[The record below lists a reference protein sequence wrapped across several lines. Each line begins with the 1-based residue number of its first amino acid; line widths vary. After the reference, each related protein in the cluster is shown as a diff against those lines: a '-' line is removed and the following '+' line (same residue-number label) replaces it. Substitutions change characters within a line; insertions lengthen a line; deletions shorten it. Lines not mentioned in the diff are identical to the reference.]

1 MRTLLSARRSPSLI
15 EYVWGY
21 MKEGELNVTPTVMP
35 EDAERALEYFGFSG
49 CTVTVPESDPFYIGK
64 MVAYRVHTESMADVP
79 GIVLWIKTKILEGAM
94 SDAGMHLIVDDRSG
108 GKMDKFAEQMDLVV
122 QHYSP
127 SDLKPGTLVTRLGGV
142 TVGKSGT
149 CYLDCEKMYR
159 MLSGN
164 EKTATAL
171 RQKILGE
178 LKALGGIDSVWKE
191 ENLHILDKGEYDN
204 ADYLCGDRYVLRI
217 TLDDSMMTTEEGIK
231 RRKLE

>member
-1 MRTLLSARRSPSLI
+1 
-15 EYVWGY
+15 
-21 MKEGELNVTPTVMP
+21 MKEGKLDVTPTVMP

-64 MVAYRVHTESMADVP
+64 MVAYRVHTESMAAAP
-79 GIVLWIKTKILEGAM
+79 GIVEWIKIKILKSDM
-94 SDAGMHLIVDDRSG
+94 SDAGMHLIVDDSSSV
-108 GKMDKFAEQMDLVV
+108 KMDRFGDQMDLVV

-127 SDLKPGTLVTRLGGV
+127 SDLKPGTLVTRLGGQ
-142 TVGKSGT
+142 SGT
-149 CYLDCEKMYR
+149 RYLNCEKMYR
-159 MLSGN
+159 MLSGD

-178 LKALGGIDSVWKE
+178 LKALGGIDSEWKE
-191 ENLHILDKGEYDN
+191 ENLHILDKGEYGN
-204 ADYLCGDRYVLRI
+204 TDYSCGDRYVLRI

>member
-1 MRTLLSARRSPSLI
+1 
-15 EYVWGY
+15 
-21 MKEGELNVTPTVMP
+21 MKEGKLDVTPTVMP

-64 MVAYRVHTESMADVP
+64 MVAYRVHTESMAAAP
-79 GIVLWIKTKILEGAM
+79 GIVEWIKIKILKSDM
-94 SDAGMHLIVDDRSG
+94 SDAGMHLIVDDSSSV
-108 GKMDKFAEQMDLVV
+108 KMDRFGDQMDLVV

-127 SDLKPGTLVTRLGGV
+127 SDLKPGTLVTRLGGQ
-142 TVGKSGT
+142 SGT
-149 CYLDCEKMYR
+149 RYLNCEKMYR
-159 MLSGN
+159 MLSGD

-178 LKALGGIDSVWKE
+178 LKALGGIDSEWKE
-191 ENLHILDKGEYDN
+191 ENLHILDKGEDGN
-204 ADYLCGDRYVLRI
+204 TDYLCGDRYVLRI

>member
-1 MRTLLSARRSPSLI
+1 
-15 EYVWGY
+15 

-64 MVAYRVHTESMADVP
+64 MVAYRVHTESMAATP
-79 GIVLWIKTKILEGAM
+79 GIVPWIKTKSLEGGM

-108 GKMDKFAEQMDLVV
+108 VTMDKFAEQMDLVV

-127 SDLKPGTLVTRLGGV
+127 SDLKPGTLVTRLGGQ
-142 TVGKSGT
+142 SGT
-149 CYLDCEKMYR
+149 RYLNCEKMYR
-159 MLSGN
+159 MLSGD

-178 LKALGGIDSVWKE
+178 LKALGGIDSEWKE

-204 ADYLCGDRYVLRI
+204 ADYLCGGRYVLRI

>member
-1 MRTLLSARRSPSLI
+1 
-15 EYVWGY
+15 

-64 MVAYRVHTESMADVP
+64 MVAYRVHTESMAAAP
-79 GIVLWIKTKILEGAM
+79 GIVEWIKIKILKSDM
-94 SDAGMHLIVDDRSG
+94 SDAGMHLIVDDSSSV
-108 GKMDKFAEQMDLVV
+108 KMDRFGDQMDLVV

-127 SDLKPGTLVTRLGGV
+127 SDLKPGTLVTRLGGQ
-142 TVGKSGT
+142 SGT
-149 CYLDCEKMYR
+149 RYLNCEKMYR

-204 ADYLCGDRYVLRI
+204 ADYLCGGRYVLRI

>member
-1 MRTLLSARRSPSLI
+1 
-15 EYVWGY
+15 

-64 MVAYRVHTESMADVP
+64 MVAYRVHTESMAATP
-79 GIVLWIKTKILEGAM
+79 GIVKWIKTKILEGGM

-108 GKMDKFAEQMDLVV
+108 VKMDKFAEQMDLVV

-127 SDLKPGTLVTRLGGV
+127 SDLKPGTLVTRLGGQ
-142 TVGKSGT
+142 SGT
-149 CYLDCEKMYR
+149 RYLNCEKMYR
-159 MLSGN
+159 MLSGD

-178 LKALGGIDSVWKE
+178 LKALGGIDSEWKE
-191 ENLHILDKGEYDN
+191 ENLHILDKGEYGN
-204 ADYLCGDRYVLRI
+204 TDYLCGDRYVLRI

>member
-1 MRTLLSARRSPSLI
+1 
-15 EYVWGY
+15 
-21 MKEGELNVTPTVMP
+21 MKEGKLDVTPTVMP

-64 MVAYRVHTESMADVP
+64 MVAYRVHTESMAAAP
-79 GIVLWIKTKILEGAM
+79 GIVEWIKIKILKSDM
-94 SDAGMHLIVDDRSG
+94 SDAGMHLIVDDSSSV
-108 GKMDKFAEQMDLVV
+108 KMDRFGDQMDLVV

-127 SDLKPGTLVTRLGGV
+127 SDLKPGTLVTRLGGQ
-142 TVGKSGT
+142 SGT
-149 CYLDCEKMYR
+149 RYLNCEKMYR
-159 MLSGN
+159 MLSGD

-178 LKALGGIDSVWKE
+178 LKALGGIDSEWKE

>member
-1 MRTLLSARRSPSLI
+1 
-15 EYVWGY
+15 
-21 MKEGELNVTPTVMP
+21 MKEGKLDVTPTVMP

-64 MVAYRVHTESMADVP
+64 MVAYRVHTESMAAAP
-79 GIVLWIKTKILEGAM
+79 GIVEWIKIKILKSDM
-94 SDAGMHLIVDDRSG
+94 SDAGMHLIVDDSSSV
-108 GKMDKFAEQMDLVV
+108 KMDRFGDQMDLVV

-127 SDLKPGTLVTRLGGV
+127 SDLKPGTLVTRLGG
-142 TVGKSGT
+142 KSGT
-149 CYLDCEKMYR
+149 RYLNCEKMYR
-159 MLSGN
+159 MLSGD

-178 LKALGGIDSVWKE
+178 LKALGGIDSEWKE
-191 ENLHILDKGEYDN
+191 ENLHILDEGEYGN
-204 ADYLCGDRYVLRI
+204 TDYLCGDRYVLRI

>member
-1 MRTLLSARRSPSLI
+1 
-15 EYVWGY
+15 
-21 MKEGELNVTPTVMP
+21 MKEGKLDVTPTVMP

-64 MVAYRVHTESMADVP
+64 MVAYRVHTESMAAAP
-79 GIVLWIKTKILEGAM
+79 GIVEWIKIKILKSDM
-94 SDAGMHLIVDDRSG
+94 SDAGMHLIVDDSSSV
-108 GKMDKFAEQMDLVV
+108 KMDRFGDQMDLVV

-127 SDLKPGTLVTRLGGV
+127 SDLKPGTLVTRLGGQ
-142 TVGKSGT
+142 SGT
-149 CYLDCEKMYR
+149 RYLNCEKMYR
-159 MLSGN
+159 MLSGD

-178 LKALGGIDSVWKE
+178 LKALGGIDSEWKE
-191 ENLHILDKGEYDN
+191 ENLHILDKGEYGN
-204 ADYLCGDRYVLRI
+204 TDYLCGDRYVLRI

>member
-1 MRTLLSARRSPSLI
+1 
-15 EYVWGY
+15 
-21 MKEGELNVTPTVMP
+21 MKEGKLDVTPTVMP

-49 CTVTVPESDPFYIGK
+49 CTVTVPESDPFHIGK
-64 MVAYRVHTESMADVP
+64 MVAYRVHTESMAAVP

-94 SDAGMHLIVDDRSG
+94 SDAGMHLIVDDSSSV
-108 GKMDKFAEQMDLVV
+108 KMDRFGDMMDLVV

-127 SDLKPGTLVTRLGGV
+127 SDLKPGTLVTRLGGQ
-142 TVGKSGT
+142 SGT
-149 CYLDCEKMYR
+149 RYLNCEKMYR
-159 MLSGN
+159 MLSGD

-178 LKALGGIDSVWKE
+178 LKALGGIDSEWKE
-191 ENLHILDKGEYDN
+191 ENLHILDKGEYGN
-204 ADYLCGDRYVLRI
+204 TDYLCGDRYVLRI